1 MNSISSR
8 LIEVRARITAAEQEY
23 GRVPGS
29 TALLAVSKKQPLAV
43 LRQAVAAG
51 LRCFGENYL
60 QEALPKIK
68 ALADE
73 KLEWHHIGRIQSNKT
88 RDIARHFDW
97 VHGVDRLKIARRL
110 GEQRP
115 DHLPPMNICLQIRL
129 SDEASKGGLE
139 PDALPEVAQAI
150 GDIPGL
156 SLRGLMTLPAPA
168 SDFEAQRL
176 PCRRLRQLLEMLNT
190 EGLRMDTLS
199 MGTSSDMA
207 AAIAEGATIVRIGTA
222 LFGSRDSAA

>member
-8 LIEVRARITAAEQEY
+8 LIDVRTRIAAAEQKY

-29 TALLAVSKKQPLAV
+29 TRLLAVSKKQPAAV
-43 LRQAVAAG
+43 LREALAAG
-51 LRCFGENYL
+51 LHCFGENYL

-73 KLEWHHIGRIQSNKT
+73 QPEWHYIGRIQSNKS

-115 DHLPPMNICLQIRL
+115 DHLPPLNICLQVRL
-129 SDEASKGGLE
+129 SDEASKAGLE
-139 PDALPEVAQAI
+139 PEALPAIAQAI
-150 GDIPGL
+150 SEIPGL

-168 SDFEAQRL
+168 SDFEAQRQ
-176 PCRRLRQLLEMLNT
+176 PCRRLRELLEMLNS
-190 EGLRMDTLS
+190 EGLQMDTLS
-199 MGTSSDMA
+199 MGTSSDMV

-222 LFGSRDSAA
+222 LFGPRDSDA